1 MLLLAFG
8 ELLHVDELGVCLIH
22 LHFRNLF
29 LKFFFCVAHHLLLFL
44 EQCLLLEVLVEVVDD
59 RLRGL
64 VVLLGNDRLKHL
76 LLSYYAVP
84 KRVELGVT
92 VCYHLVG

>member
-1 MLLLAFG
+1 
-8 ELLHVDELGVCLIH
+8 
-22 LHFRNLF
+22 
-29 LKFFFCVAHHLLLFL
+29 
-44 EQCLLLEVLVEVVDD
+44 VLVEVVDD

-64 VVLLGNDRLKHL
+64 LVLLGNDRLKHL

-92 VCYHLVG
+92 VRYHLVG